1 LLALPAEYA
10 EQGPC
15 IISCNRTVSV
25 RPSAAG
31 YLAVDPTGRRY
42 RSIATA
48 AACDAGSATLSA
60 YVVDEHRLVWVNS
73 ETVQIRYGRIGY
85 NIFTCAQTRTVSQFN
100 IAHGTNKNR
109 KSNGKL
115 QTKTDRSV
123 HKIGRHLMP
132 LLTVRKTHQFHAF

>member
-1 LLALPAEYA
+1 MRS
-10 EQGPC
+10 

-31 YLAVDPTGRRY
+31 YFAVDP
-42 RSIATA
+42 A

-100 IAHGTNKNR
+100 LAHGTNKNR

-132 LLTVRKTHQFHAF
+132 LITVRKTHQFHAF